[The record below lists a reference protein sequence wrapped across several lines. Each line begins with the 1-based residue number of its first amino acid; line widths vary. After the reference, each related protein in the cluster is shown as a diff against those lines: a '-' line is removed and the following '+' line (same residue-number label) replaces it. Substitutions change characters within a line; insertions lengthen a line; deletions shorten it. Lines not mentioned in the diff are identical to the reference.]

1 MKQLNKKT
9 LSKLTEIG
17 TEIKIISTEINL
29 YTTEISI

>member
-1 MKQLNKKT
+1 MKQLNKKN